1 MNVYL
6 YIRNNAEKAAALIK
20 AKLAE
25 CKISV
30 VDNIDSADIGIA
42 VGGDGT
48 LLRLAGKAMEKD
60 IPVLGINAGRVG
72 FLTCLE
78 LSEIDGPAGL
88 GGLSRLLTGEYR
100 TTNRSLLSLELN
112 GESYTALNDIVFS
125 KDTTAPLVDFLLR
138 RELTEENPIHFRSD
152 GLIFATPTG
161 STGYALSA
169 GGPVIDPSLAGVL
182 VTPICP
188 HSLSARSVIFSDDKA
203 FWLSADETPV
213 NVFADGQHIGKLN
226 GGGTAQIKKSA
237 KTVKLIDFGRDFYRV
252 IREKLI

>member
-1 MNVYL
+1 MNLYL
-6 YIRNNAEKAAALIK
+6 YIRENTESAAAAIK
-20 AKLAE
+20 AGLK
-25 CKISV
+25 KHGINI
-30 VDNIDSADIGIA
+30 VDNIKAADIGIA

-48 LLRLAGKAMEKD
+48 LLRLAGLAIEHG

-78 LSEIDGPAGL
+78 LSETDK
-88 GGLSRLLTGEYR
+88 LSRLLTGDYN
-100 TTNRSLLSLELN
+100 TTDRSLLSVNLN
-112 GESYTALNDIVFS
+112 GKPYTALNDIVFS
-125 KDTTAPLVDFLLR
+125 KDVTAPLIDFSLN
-138 RELTEENPIHFRSD
+138 RESEENPIHFRSD

-169 GGPVIDPSLAGVL
+169 GGPVIDPALAGVL

-203 FWLSADETPV
+203 FWLSADGVSPV
-213 NVFADGQHIGKLN
+213 NVFADGRLIGKLS
-226 GGGTAQIKKSA
+226 GTETAWIQKSG
-237 KTVKLIDFGRDFYRV
+237 KTIKLIDFGRDFYGV

>member
-6 YIRNNAEKAAALIK
+6 YVRESAEKAANLIRDEL
-20 AKLAE
+20 AKHG
-25 CKISV
+25 INV
-30 VDNIDSADIGIA
+30 VDSINDADIGIA

-48 LLRLAGKAMEKD
+48 LLRLAGLAMEKD

-78 LSEIDGPAGL
+78 MSDIAR
-88 GGLSRLLTGEYR
+88 LSRLLTGEYNI
-100 TTNRSLLSLELN
+100 TNRSLLSVKLSEN
-112 GESYTALNDIVFS
+112 TYTALNDVVFS
-125 KDTTAPLVDFLLR
+125 KDFTAPLVDFNLR
-138 RELTEENPIHFRSD
+138 HEREDNPIHFRSD

-169 GGPVIDPSLAGVL
+169 GGPVIDPSLAGIL

-188 HSLSARSVIFSDDKA
+188 HSLSARSVLFSDDKA
-203 FWLSADETPV
+203 FWLSAGDPLPI
-213 NVFADGQHIGKLN
+213 NVFVDGQHVGKLDGN
-226 GGGTAQIKKSA
+226 STAQIKKSE

>member
-6 YIRNNAEKAAALIK
+6 YIRENAEKAAALIET
-20 AKLAE
+20 KLAE
-25 CKISV
+25 CKITV

-48 LLRLAGKAMEKD
+48 LLRLAGQAIEKD

-78 LSEIDGPAGL
+78 LSEIDGLA
-88 GGLSRLLTGEYR
+88 RLLTGEYR
-100 TTNRSLLSLELN
+100 TTKRSLLSLELD
-112 GESYTALNDIVFS
+112 GKSYTALNDVVFS
-125 KDTTAPLVDFLLR
+125 KDVKAPLVDFLLR
-138 RELTEENPIHFRSD
+138 RELTEESPIHFRSD

-169 GGPVIDPSLAGVL
+169 GGPVIDPALAGIL

-203 FWLSADETPV
+203 FWLSSDESPV

-237 KTVKLIDFGRDFYRV
+237 KTIKLIDFGRDFYRV